1 MTRASGRDPQQTRS
15 ELLEAAYKEVYHH
28 GFQAASLERILSNT
42 ELTKGALYHH
52 FPNKRAV
59 GLAVVDE
66 VIRARIYRGI
76 IEPIERTDD
85 PITVL
90 LEVIDRHIGRAS
102 EESMRLGCPLNNL
115 SQEMSPLDEEFRG
128 HLQAVFESWRM
139 ALAAA
144 LQRGQDKG
152 NLRADVDCAQA
163 ALFMIALYEGSIGLG
178 KAYQSKELYKACAA
192 QLKTYLEALRA

>member
-1 MTRASGRDPQQTRS
+1 MARGNGRDPQHTRA

-52 FPNKRAV
+52 FPNKRAM

-66 VIRARIYRGI
+66 VIRGRIYRGI
-76 IEPIERTDD
+76 IEPVERTDD
-85 PITVL
+85 PIPVL
-90 LEVIDRHIGRAS
+90 EKVIDSQIGRTS

-115 SQEMSPLDEEFRG
+115 SQEMSPLDDEFRG
-128 HLQAVFESWRM
+128 HLQNVFESWRM

-144 LQRGQDKG
+144 LKRGQAKG
-152 NLRADVDCAQA
+152 NIREDVNCEQA
-163 ALFMIALYEGSIGLG
+163 ALFIIAIYEGSIGLG
-178 KAYQSKELYKACAA
+178 KAYQSVNLYRDCAA
-192 QLKTYLEALRA
+192 QLKTYLSALRA